1 MGVCYH
7 SKHMQRF
14 MQRKAD
20 KKWEVEPMEIIANK
34 TMLICG
40 YGDIGAAVG
49 KIAKHG
55 FGMKV
60 IGLKRKPD
68 DLNEN

>member
-1 MGVCYH
+1 
-7 SKHMQRF
+7 MQRF

-20 KKWEVEPMEIIANK
+20 KKWEVEPMEIIAKK

-40 YGDIGAAVG
+40 YGDIGSNVG

-60 IGLKRKPD
+60 IGLKRRPEE
-68 DLNEN
+68 LNDV